1 MKYLLDA
8 NIFIRAAKGDLAES
22 QFLKK
27 IIKTRQ
33 MVISS
38 VVVAEFLVRAEP
50 REEKQFNDLLNIFP
64 TVPVDAEVAKI
75 AAKYRKES
83 LKIKRVQML
92 DCFLA
97 AQAKL
102 NKLTLV
108 TNNKSDFPM
117 RDVKVIT
124 P

>member
-22 QFLKK
+22 RFLQK
-27 IIKTRQ
+27 IIKKRQ

-50 REEKQFNDLLNIFP
+50 HEEKQFNDLLNIFS
-64 TVPVDAEVAKI
+64 TVPVDAEVAKL
-75 AAKYRKES
+75 AARYRKTS
-83 LKIKRVQML
+83 LKTKRVQML

-97 AQAKL
+97 AQAKV

-117 RDVKVIT
+117 KDIKVIT